1 MLQNNAFV
9 EPGAEVET
17 IKGNLLRVVNRPK
30 VVKNCVKMHYG
41 TVLEEQTR
49 DCAGNWKKVFP
60 ETFSLGSSTQN
71 KHSFSSSLVNGHATD
86 KDSLTH
92 D

>member
-1 MLQNNAFV
+1 MGLFWRSKREIA
-9 EPGAEVET
+9 PET
-17 IKGNLLRVVNRPK
+17 G
-30 VVKNCVKMHYG
+30 
-41 TVLEEQTR
+41 
-49 DCAGNWKKVFP
+49 KKVFP

-86 KDSLTH
+86 KDSLTL